1 MNVKHFSSL
10 KFYPIMMMLP
20 SSDGCGDGSEGV
32 TGAAGSGSELLSAG
46 GFSQGLLGSGSL
58 GSQPRQASLSEIKG
72 ALGLPRGPGS
82 ASL

>member
-1 MNVKHFSSL
+1 M
-10 KFYPIMMMLP
+10 IIMLP
-20 SSDGCGDGSEGV
+20 SSVGSVDGSEGV
-32 TGAAGSGSELLSAG
+32 AGVEGSGADTLSAG
-46 GFSQGLLGSGSL
+46 GFSQGLLGSGSV